1 MCKKLSMTVIMLLS
15 VVMLVGGILPS
26 VGHAQKNN
34 ESISTESTESTV
46 LTLDDTM
53 TVSEQNSIINEY
65 LSDPNIDELIVLD
78 ESLLIESN
86 VIENGPSTNARAII
100 NKYKV

>member
-26 VGHAQKNN
+26 MGHAQENN
-34 ESISTESTESTV
+34 ESISTESTV

-53 TVSEQNSIINEY
+53 TVSEQNSIINEF

-86 VIENGPSTNARAII
+86 VIENGPSTNARL
-100 NKYKV
+100 